1 MVSEAPPFWWTRK
14 GWQAWGLW
22 PFAALYGQ
30 VAGQLMARRR
40 RQSVSVPVICVG
52 NFTVGGAGKTP
63 TAIALVREARKKGH
77 SPGILSRG
85 YGGTLDVTTVV
96 DPHHHRA
103 TAVGDEPLLLAREA
117 PTVISRRRV
126 AGAQALVDLGCDLI
140 VMDDGFQ
147 SARLTVD
154 YALIVIDSFRGIGNG
169 AIVPAGPVR
178 APILVQMRHLDA
190 ILKVGH
196 GDAADQFVRQAAR
209 SGKPVLMAQVQPH
222 DTGDLVGKRVLAFA
236 GIADPQKFYRTLEG
250 MGAEI
255 VDRQAFPDHHL
266 MDDDDLADLLQRAEA
281 QGLLLVTTAKDQVR
295 LLGAPGRASELL
307 SKARVVDV
315 DMHFNDPDAPSRIID
330 QAIAACR
337 ARLLK

>member
-1 MVSEAPPFWWTRK
+1 MVSEAPPFWWSRK
-14 GWQAWGLW
+14 GWEAWGLW
-22 PFAALYGQ
+22 PFAAVYGQ
-30 VAGQLMARRR
+30 ITGQLMDRRR

-63 TAIALVREARKKGH
+63 TAIALVREAKKMGLN
-77 SPGILSRG
+77 PGVLSRG
-85 YGGTLDVTTVV
+85 YGGTLDVTTIV

-126 AGAQALVDLGCDLI
+126 AGAQALVELGCDLI
-140 VMDDGFQ
+140 IMDDGFQ

-178 APILVQMRHLDA
+178 APLPVQMRHLNA
-190 ILKVGH
+190 ILKVGR

-209 SGKPVLMAQVQPH
+209 SGKPVLMAEVQPR
-222 DTGDLVGKRVLAFA
+222 DTVDLAGKKVFAFA

-250 MGAEI
+250 LGAEI

-266 MDDDDLADLLQRAEA
+266 MDEDDIGDLLQRAEA
-281 QGLLLVTTAKDQVR
+281 AGLLIVTTAKDQVR
-295 LLGAPGRASELL
+295 LMGMPGRAEELL
-307 SKARVVDV
+307 SKAQVVDV
-315 DMHFNDPDAPSRIID
+315 DMHFDDPDAPSRIID